1 MRVVPN
7 PQRHPLDKIPLSL
20 WTLEPSKFLIADKDQ
35 PFVKLHGSHN
45 WITND
50 GEQLLVLGAD
60 KAKTIA
66 SNAVLR
72 WYYELFDRDL
82 SEPVKLMIIGYG
94 FRDPHINDTLLKSAR
109 ANHLKLFVV
118 DPLGARA
125 LEQNNPTRGR
135 AIYIRSEPDEILRPT
150 LIGTS
155 NRPLSETFQNDRI
168 EHAKLMRFF
177 T

>member
-1 MRVVPN
+1 MRLVPD
-7 PQRHPLDKIPLSL
+7 PQRHPLDKTPLSL
-20 WTLEPSKFLIADKDQ
+20 WTPEPSTFLIADKYQ
-35 PFVKLHGSHN
+35 PFIRLHGSHN

-50 GEQLLVLGAD
+50 GEQMLVLGAD

-66 SNAVLR
+66 SNVVLR
-72 WYYELFDRDL
+72 WYSELFDRDL

-94 FRDPHINDTLLKSAR
+94 FRDPHINETLLKSAR
-109 ANHLKLFVV
+109 ANHLKLFVI
-118 DPLGARA
+118 DTLGARA
-125 LEQNNPTRGR
+125 LDQNNLTRGG
-135 AIYIRSEPDEILRPT
+135 AVYVRSELDEILSPT

-155 NRPLSETFQNDRI
+155 NRPLSDTFYNDRI